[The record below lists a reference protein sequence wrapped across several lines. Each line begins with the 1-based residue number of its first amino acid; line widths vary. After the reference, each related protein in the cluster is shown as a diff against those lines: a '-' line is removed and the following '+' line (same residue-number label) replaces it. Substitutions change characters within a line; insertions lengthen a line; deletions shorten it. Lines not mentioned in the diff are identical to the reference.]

1 MLFLALSCVF
11 TKYPQ
16 MYLSWRTKSADNSR
30 RFDIIH
36 FNTLVSWDTALFHW
50 ESRRFSRL
58 KPTGTQQWDWSKN
71 KTICFPRKTWDTQVW
86 WKYHGS
92 LCHDV
97 IICCSSILKN
107 VKVMTDP
114 WVMSF
119 SLPHRGVQVYVSSC
133 SGSNCAWDIIDL
145 SSLPR
150 DHRSTNT
157 SVW

>member
-1 MLFLALSCVF
+1 MLFLALCCVF
-11 TKYPQ
+11 TKYSQ
-16 MYLSWRTKSADNSR
+16 MYLPWRTKFADNSR
-30 RFDIIH
+30 RFDILH

-58 KPTGTQQWDWSKN
+58 KPTGTQQRDWSKN
-71 KTICFPRKTWDTQVW
+71 KTICFSRKTWDASVIKISRQLVSRC
-86 WKYHGS
+86 YHM
-92 LCHDV
+92 LQFH
-97 IICCSSILKN
+97 IKN

-114 WVMSF
+114 WVVSF

-157 SVW
+157 SVR